1 MVENGRLEP
10 CGQSSFR
17 ALERGECSV
26 LLQEWPVL
34 CMKSDICMCK
44 NGPFGWQR
52 LQKSFPLVL
61 LKLQN
66 DNCWSGSVDFSP
78 SCEE

>member
-1 MVENGRLEP
+1 MVENRRLEP
-10 CGQSSFR
+10 RGQSSFR
-17 ALERGECSV
+17 VLDKGECSV
-26 LLQEWPVL
+26 LLQTWPLL

-44 NGPFGWQR
+44 NGLLGWQG
-52 LQKSFPLVL
+52 LQKCFPLVS

-66 DNCWSGSVDFSP
+66 DNYQSRSVDFSP

>member
-1 MVENGRLEP
+1 MVENIRLEP
-10 CGQSSFR
+10 CGQLSFR
-17 ALERGECSV
+17 AVERGKCSV

-34 CMKSDICMCK
+34 CMKFDICMCK
-44 NGPFGWQR
+44 YGLFGWQR
-52 LQKSFPLVL
+52 PQKSFPLVS

-66 DNCWSGSVDFSP
+66 DNCQSRSVDFSP

>member
-10 CGQSSFR
+10 HGQSSFR

-26 LLQEWPVL
+26 LLQAWPML

-44 NGPFGWQR
+44 NGLFGWQI
-52 LQKSFPLVL
+52 LQKSFLLVS

-66 DNCWSGSVDFSP
+66 GNYQSGSVDFSP
-78 SCEE
+78 SCKE